1 MNKKW
6 EYCKIN
12 EEDVKNFSLKFNV
25 SELLAKI
32 LINRGITEEKQVDK
46 FLSKHPEFILIED
59 KMLMERK
66 DSDRFYAAKLLKLK

>member
-1 MNKKW
+1 MILDNTAKLLKVSGIMV
-6 EYCKIN
+6 YSTCTIN
-12 EEDVKNFSLKFNV
+12 TKE
-25 SELLAKI
+25 
-32 LINRGITEEKQVDK
+32 NRKQVDK